1 MIRLLAN
8 IWFWGTSVGWII
20 LLQQII
26 PHHYFAAWPWWEF
39 LPAFLGLVLGPIL
52 LLNVVLLIAIWVLG
66 WTFRF
71 LRAVWGAVRLFIIT
85 MEEQP
90 RG

>member
-8 IWFWGTSVGWII
+8 IWFYVT
-20 LLQQII
+20 
-26 PHHYFAAWPWWEF
+26 
-39 LPAFLGLVLGPIL
+39 FLGWGALLPHLLPPLYMRDWPGWEVVPAILGLWLVPPL
-52 LLNVVLLIAIWVLG
+52 LLTAALLIAIWVLG

-71 LRAVWGAVRLFIIT
+71 LRAVCRAVRLFITT